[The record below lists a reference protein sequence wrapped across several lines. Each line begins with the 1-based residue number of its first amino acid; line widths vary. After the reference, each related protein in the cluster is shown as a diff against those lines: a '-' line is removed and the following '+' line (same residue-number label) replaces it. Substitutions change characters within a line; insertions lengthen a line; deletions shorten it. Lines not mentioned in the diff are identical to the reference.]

1 VRISKLHWAFPPIIG
16 GVETHLMMLGPE
28 LAARGCTVNLL
39 TGSVDG
45 RETFDYKGMTVTR
58 TPLMDL
64 NGLGTLSR
72 IQELAGDIRD
82 ELTAFI
88 QKTRPD
94 LIHAHNMHY
103 FSPVHARVLAR
114 ISRREN
120 IPLVLTAHNV
130 WDDELWRE
138 MLSFRSA
145 WDAVIAVSR
154 FIKRELVKNGF
165 QASRV
170 HVVHHGMDLERFTP
184 AGAAERERILD
195 RHPRLRGRRVM
206 FHPARMSL
214 AKGSDFVV
222 RAFAEMKRRLPGLCL
237 VMAGTEK
244 TVDWGSYQGP
254 EIQKI
259 NALIGGLKL
268 EDDVYIRFFPW
279 DEIADMYRVAD
290 VVVYPSIFEEP
301 FGLVMLEALAS
312 GTPIVV
318 TRSGGM
324 PEVIEDGF
332 NGFVVPR
339 RDYHALAERCLLILD
354 DPVEAARLAA
364 NGLRC
369 ARERFSLS
377 AMVDNTLDVYR
388 QVVAD
393 RERAVAPGEL
403 VIGAHA

>member
-1 VRISKLHWAFPPIIG
+1 MRISKLHWAFPPIIG

-28 LAARGCTVNLL
+28 LVARGCTVDLL

-45 RETFDYKGMTVTR
+45 RETLDYKGMMVTR

-64 NGLGTLSR
+64 NSLGTPAR
-72 IQELAGDIRD
+72 IQELAGNIRD

-88 QKTRPD
+88 EQTRPD
-94 LIHAHNMHY
+94 LIHVHNMHY
-103 FSPVHARVLAR
+103 FSPVHAWVLAR
-114 ISRREN
+114 ISRRGN

-130 WDDELWRE
+130 WEDELWRE
-138 MLSFRSA
+138 MLSFRWA
-145 WDAVIAVSR
+145 WDVVIAVSR
-154 FIKRELVKNGF
+154 FIKREMVKNGF
-165 QASRV
+165 PAHRV
-170 HVVHHGMDLERFTP
+170 QVVHHGMDLERFAP
-184 AGAAERERILD
+184 AGAADREGILD
-195 RHPRLRGRRVM
+195 RHPQLRGRRVL

-222 RAFAEMKRRLPGLCL
+222 WAFAELKRKLPDLCL

-254 EIQKI
+254 EIQKV
-259 NALIGGLKL
+259 NTLIRDLKL
-268 EDDVYIRFFPW
+268 ENDVYIRFFPW

-339 RDYHALAERCLLILD
+339 RDYHALADRCLLILE
-354 DPVEAARLAA
+354 DPIEAARLAA
-364 NGLRC
+364 NGLRR
-369 ARERFSLS
+369 ARERFSLPV
-377 AMVDNTLDVYR
+377 MVENTLDVYR
-388 QVVAD
+388 QLVANK
-393 RERAVAPGEL
+393 ERALTLASG
-403 VIGAHA
+403 

>member
-1 VRISKLHWAFPPIIG
+1 LRISKLHWAFPPIIG

-28 LAARGCTVNLL
+28 LVARGLTVNLL

-45 RETFDYKGMTVTR
+45 RETIDYQGMTVTR

-64 NGLGTLSR
+64 NGLGSPAG
-72 IQELAGDIRD
+72 IQELAQNIRD
-82 ELTAFI
+82 ELTAFVK
-88 QKTRPD
+88 KTRPD
-94 LIHAHNMHY
+94 LIHVHNMHY

-130 WDDELWRE
+130 WDDELWCE
-138 MLSFRSA
+138 MLSFRPV

-184 AGAAERERILD
+184 VGAAEREGILG
-195 RHPRLRGRRVM
+195 RHPALRGRRVM

-214 AKGSDFVV
+214 AKGSDFAV
-222 RAFAEMKRRLPGLCL
+222 RAFAEMKKKLPDLCL

-254 EIQKI
+254 EIRKI
-259 NALIGGLKL
+259 NALISSLKL
-268 EDDVYIRFFPW
+268 ADDVYIRFFPW

-290 VVVYPSIFEEP
+290 VVVYPSVFEEP

-312 GTPIVV
+312 GIPIVV
-318 TRSGGM
+318 TESGGM

-339 RDYHALAERCLLILD
+339 RDPHALAQRCLLILD
-354 DPVEAARLAA
+354 DPVVAARLAA
-364 NGLRC
+364 NGLRR
-369 ARERFSLS
+369 ARERFSLP
-377 AMVDNTLDVYR
+377 AMIDNTLDVYR
-388 QVVAD
+388 RVVAD
-393 RERAVAPGEL
+393 RERAVTSGEL
-403 VIGAHA
+403 VLGAHA